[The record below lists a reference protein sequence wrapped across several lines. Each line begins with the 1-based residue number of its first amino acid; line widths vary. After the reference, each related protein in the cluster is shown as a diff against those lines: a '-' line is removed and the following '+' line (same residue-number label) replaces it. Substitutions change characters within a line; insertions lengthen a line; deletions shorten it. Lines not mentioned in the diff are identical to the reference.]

1 MVILSYCL
9 DFSKQNLAKC
19 FQAQLSY
26 FQASSYISKHEIF
39 QAECRSP
46 QFSKEPP
53 ANYRTAPEY
62 SKQNDIEYSK
72 HNYDNIRTCQA

>member
-9 DFSKQNLAKC
+9 DFPKQNLAKC

-26 FQASSYISKHEIF
+26 FPNLSHARQDEIL
-39 QAECRSP
+39 QAERGTP
-46 QFSKEPP
+46 QLSKEPL

-62 SKQNDIEYSK
+62 SKHNAIEYSK
-72 HNYDNIRTCQA
+72 QNYDNIRTC

>member
-19 FQAQLSY
+19 FQAQFSY
-26 FQASSYISKHEIF
+26 FPTSSYISKHEIF
-39 QAECRSP
+39 QAERRSP
-46 QFSKEPP
+46 QLSEEPL

-62 SKQNDIEYSK
+62 SKQNTIEYSK
-72 HNYDNIRTCQA
+72 QNYDNIRTC